1 VSSVTEC
8 KVRVTAANETS
19 ETVVLVRPTVVKSV
33 VIAPISIV
41 GGANGTVTITLTEAA
56 PIGGLSVTLESSSAK
71 FPVPAAVSIPAG
83 KTSGVVTVLTS
94 ATSSTENVV
103 VTSNLGG
110 AATSGTVT
118 VVPVALAS
126 FTAAPASVKA
136 GGSIVITVK
145 LAAVSAVPVDVVM
158 STTDAALLP
167 IPAIITVPA
176 GQLTLQQV
184 ITVGAT
190 VVKKAVVLK
199 ASTQSVPKQVTVSV
213 NP

>member
-1 VSSVTEC
+1 
-8 KVRVTAANETS
+8 VRVTAANETI

-110 AATSGTVT
+110 AGTSGTVT

-145 LAAVSAVPVDVVM
+145 LVAISAVPVDVVM
-158 STTDAALLP
+158 TTSDAALLP
-167 IPAIITVPA
+167 LPSIITVPA
-176 GQLTLQQV
+176 GQLTLQLV
-184 ITVGAT
+184 ISVGAT
-190 VVKKAVVLK
+190 GTKKSVVLK
-199 ASTQSVPKQVTVSV
+199 ASTQTVPKLLTVNVT
-213 NP
+213 P

>member
-1 VSSVTEC
+1 
-8 KVRVTAANETS
+8 
-19 ETVVLVRPTVVKSV
+19 VVKSV
-33 VIAPISIV
+33 VVAPISIV
-41 GGANGTVTITLTEAA
+41 GGAKGTVTITLTEAA

-83 KTSGVVTVLTS
+83 KTSGVVTVMTS

-126 FTAAPASVKA
+126 FIAAPASVKA

-167 IPAIITVPA
+167 LPAIITVPA